1 MVTSMVSPSMTR
13 TSVASSG
20 WRDGMQAAGEPL
32 DGPGLP
38 AVAGGAAAA
47 ALVGLGD
54 CVGVAVAV
62 GVPLGVPVAVG
73 VREDFGVRVGVGAE
87 ISLSGDA
94 CCLRSPPAA
103 EPIAP
108 ISSRPTITP
117 MMTCALVPRPRY
129 QRHVRIAATA
139 DHRAPARAAATE
151 ALPVALIADRITPL
165 ESITL
170 SELSVIAD
178 SSESGQLRGD
188 DFLSRLQRDTWRRHV
203 TWHGHGRLP
212 VC

>member
-1 MVTSMVSPSMTR
+1 
-13 TSVASSG
+13 
-20 WRDGMQAAGEPL
+20 MQAAGEPL
-32 DGPGLP
+32 GAPGLP

-54 CVGVAVAV
+54 CVAG
-62 GVPLGVPVAVG
+62 AVG
-73 VREDFGVRVGVGAE
+73 VREGFGVGVE

-94 CCLRSPPAA
+94 CCRRSPPAA

-117 MMTCALVPRPRY
+117 MMTCALVLRPRY

-139 DHRAPARAAATE
+139 DHRAPARAAATD

-170 SELSVIAD
+170 SESSVVAD
-178 SSESGQLRGD
+178 CSESGQLRGD
-188 DFLSRLQRDTWRRHV
+188 DFLSRLHRDTWRRHV